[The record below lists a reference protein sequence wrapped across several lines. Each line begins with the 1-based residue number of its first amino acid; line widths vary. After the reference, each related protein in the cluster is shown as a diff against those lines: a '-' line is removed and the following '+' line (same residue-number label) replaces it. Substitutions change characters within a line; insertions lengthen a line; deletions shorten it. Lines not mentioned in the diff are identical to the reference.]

1 LTQIELVADLS
12 QHLGSKVTQ
21 FRVNEMPIM
30 DYVLEYNSFSL
41 GDDDSENIVSER
53 YVNIHLM

>member
-1 LTQIELVADLS
+1 MS